1 MDYGIANNVGK
12 PKIEDIEKMLVS
24 AINNGINSFDT
35 APTYG
40 DSERVLGNFLSQQK
54 INHDEIVITTKI
66 PKILDTVSLEK
77 NFIKMRKHILDSLKN
92 LNQNVIS
99 ICLLHEPIEVSN
111 EDWMIKN
118 LIRLKNE
125 GLVKKIGISAY
136 HPSEVEDFL
145 NVSELDVIQIP
156 INIFDNR
163 LIVNGLLEELA
174 KNNNLIFGRSI
185 FLQGLITMDSKDT
198 PNFLKIASPY
208 IEEFEKLSEDF
219 GLSKTEIAFS
229 YVRDIQ
235 QIFSMVIGVD
245 NTKQLSNNIELLDAP
260 VLPENLRETI
270 LTKFANMPEK
280 MINPSL
286 WSENHF

>member
-12 PKIEDIEKMLVS
+12 PKIDDIEKMLVS

-66 PKILDTVSLEK
+66 PKILETESLEK

-99 ICLLHEPIEVSN
+99 ICLLHEPIEISN

-185 FLQGLITMDSKDT
+185 FLQGLITMNSKDT

-260 VLPENLRETI
+260 VLPENLREII